1 MKFRDFEDSEVSRIL
16 KFRDFD
22 DFEIPRFLR
31 NYSAVMNG
39 EGAVREACER
49 VFRPRFRMPNH
60 ARDAPQPLRINF
72 GEIENLRFRNFG
84 TGSEIWAALALP
96 WP

>member
-1 MKFRDFEDSEVSRIL
+1 MIL
-16 KFRDFD
+16 KFR
-22 DFEIPRFLR
+22 RFLW
-31 NYSAVMNG
+31 NYSVVMNG

-49 VFRPRFRMPNH
+49 LFRPRFRMPNH

-84 TGSEIWAALALP
+84 TGREIWAALALP
-96 WP
+96 LALAAFRVHTWVAP